1 MTKIIK
7 QELYCTNCKKSY
19 TVPVMISTNSFMI
32 EKDPVLK
39 QKAQNGELFKNYC
52 PVCKKELVSKDYE

>member
-7 QELYCTNCKKSY
+7 KELYCTNCKKVY
-19 TVPVMISTNSFMI
+19 TVPVIMSTNSFMV

-39 QKAQNGELFKNYC
+39 RKSQNGTLFNNYC
-52 PVCKKELVSKDYE
+52 PVCKKELVNKDYE